1 MKRRRACGR
10 SRRPREQ
17 KHEYGCEQDPRRVD
31 GAAADRASLLG
42 RTHAAGAQAL
52 EHRRRGGGSGP
63 RLRGVFRTGLDG
75 THRLAKELAR
85 AAPERG
91 PAAGAGTR
99 GGRTGAPGARAG
111 RAHEPGQHRRIAE
124 SARPGAAIAV
134 ADGRVRARAVERRAL
149 CQRHAVA
156 GRLAPRRPRGGA
168 GREDHGAGQGRAGR
182 CQPDPAPE
190 PGRGTM
196 RRLLGWL
203 LAISVSVCVTL
214 LVFFPAGWVAGIVE
228 KQTGGR
234 LTLGDAQGTLWRGS
248 AFIGGAASA
257 NGAVT
262 PLLPGRF
269 SWRISPSVL
278 WGSVDVELQNAQA
291 LSQAVNLR
299 GSWSHWQVSPAALLL
314 PADGLGG
321 LGAPLNTVAPTGS
334 MRLSW
339 STLELALVQRQF
351 SAVGRTTLQM
361 TDMAS
366 RLSSLRPLGS
376 YELDFDWQGQ
386 QASLTLRSIKGP
398 LLLDGSGS
406 LNQGHMQ
413 FSGQAQAA
421 AGYEETLAS
430 LLNLLGQRRSNSEK
444 NIIAL
449 EFRQ

>member
-1 MKRRRACGR
+1 M
-10 SRRPREQ
+10 
-17 KHEYGCEQDPRRVD
+17 
-31 GAAADRASLLG
+31 
-42 RTHAAGAQAL
+42 T
-52 EHRRRGGGSGP
+52 
-63 RLRGVFRTGLDG
+63 
-75 THRLAKELAR
+75 
-85 AAPERG
+85 
-91 PAAGAGTR
+91 
-99 GGRTGAPGARAG
+99 
-111 RAHEPGQHRRIAE
+111 
-124 SARPGAAIAV
+124 
-134 ADGRVRARAVERRAL
+134 
-149 CQRHAVA
+149 
-156 GRLAPRRPRGGA
+156 
-168 GREDHGAGQGRAGR
+168 
-182 CQPDPAPE
+182 
-190 PGRGTM
+190 
-196 RRLLGWL
+196 RLLGWL
-203 LAISVSVCVTL
+203 LAICVSVCVTL
-214 LVFFPAGWVAGIVE
+214 LVFFPAGWVASIVE

-339 STLELALVQRQF
+339 STLQLALEKQQF

-386 QASLTLRSIKGP
+386 QATLTLRSIKGP

-406 LNQGHMQ
+406 LQQGRMQ

>member
-1 MKRRRACGR
+1 MKRM
-10 SRRPREQ
+10 
-17 KHEYGCEQDPRRVD
+17 
-31 GAAADRASLLG
+31 LL
-42 RTHAAGAQAL
+42 
-52 EHRRRGGGSGP
+52 
-63 RLRGVFRTGLDG
+63 
-75 THRLAKELAR
+75 
-85 AAPERG
+85 
-91 PAAGAGTR
+91 
-99 GGRTGAPGARAG
+99 
-111 RAHEPGQHRRIAE
+111 
-124 SARPGAAIAV
+124 
-134 ADGRVRARAVERRAL
+134 
-149 CQRHAVA
+149 
-156 GRLAPRRPRGGA
+156 
-168 GREDHGAGQGRAGR
+168 
-182 CQPDPAPE
+182 
-190 PGRGTM
+190 
-196 RRLLGWL
+196 WL
-203 LAISVSVCVTL
+203 LAIIVSVGLTL
-214 LVFFPAGWVAGIVE
+214 LVFFPAAWVASIVE

-248 AFIGGAASA
+248 AFVGGAASA
-257 NGAVT
+257 GGAVT

-269 SWRISPSVL
+269 SWRIAPSVL
-278 WGSVDVELQNAQA
+278 WGSVDVELQNAEA
-291 LSQAVNLR
+291 LSQPVNLR

-339 STLELALVQRQF
+339 STLQLALEQQQF
-351 SAVGRTTLQM
+351 SAIGRTTLQM

-386 QASLTLRSIKGP
+386 QARLTLRSMKGP

-406 LNQGHMQ
+406 LNQGRMQ